1 MARVSSVSKTKIS
14 SKDFI
19 PVKEAAKQ
27 VGVTTPTLKRW
38 LKDKEKTKNIT
49 WGKDK
54 RGWIYVKEDDIPKL
68 KDFNTS
74 IEIENEGDE

>member
-54 RGWIYVKEDDIPKL
+54 RGCIAFREL
-68 KDFNTS
+68 RLQRL
-74 IEIENEGDE
+74 